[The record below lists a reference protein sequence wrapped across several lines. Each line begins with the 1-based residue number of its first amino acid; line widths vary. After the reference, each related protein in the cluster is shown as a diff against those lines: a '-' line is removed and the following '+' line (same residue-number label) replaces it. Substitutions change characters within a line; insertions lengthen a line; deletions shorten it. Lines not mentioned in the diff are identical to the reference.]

1 MNIENSST
9 KLTTQGKWL
18 RFALVGLPVGLVL
31 LGAASFWIYFEK
43 KEREEKRTYR
53 HALALRRDVN
63 TADMTRYLGII
74 GDTTRLSADERRQTV
89 ASFVESTLGS
99 ENMGYDL
106 KKDVQIDHGVSRV
119 SCRISLNGTRRQS
132 DVVLVVAG
140 YGDVNPSDDSAL
152 AVLFSIAHAMT
163 GTPRIKTVQFAVLD
177 AFGGSAKPAFDRL
190 EYDTR
195 KSGDRIVHVIA
206 LGASARNLAEEWS
219 RKPGSGRLTV
229 NAVISKDADELK
241 VEAEALQKVITDAAD
256 RL

>member
-1 MNIENSST
+1 MNSESAST
-9 KLTTQGKWL
+9 KLTPQGKWL

-53 HALALRRDVN
+53 HALALRRDVG
-63 TADMTRYLGII
+63 TDDLSRYLGII
-74 GDTTRLSADERRQTV
+74 GDTAKLSADERRQTI

-106 KKDVQIDHGVSRV
+106 KKDVQTDRGVERLSFRV
-119 SCRISLNGTRRQS
+119 ALDGIRRPS

-140 YGDVNPSDDSAL
+140 YGDAKSADDSAL
-152 AVLFSIAHAMT
+152 AVLFSLAHAMT

-177 AFGGSAKPAFDRL
+177 ASVGTMQPAFDRF
-190 EYDTR
+190 EYEMR
-195 KSGDRIVHVIA
+195 KGGDRIVHLVA
-206 LGASARNLAEEWS
+206 LGASARSIADEWS
-219 RKPGSGRLTV
+219 RKPGAGLVTA
-229 NAVISKDADELK
+229 NPLISKNADELK
-241 VEAEALQKVITDAAD
+241 SEAEALQMVITTAAD